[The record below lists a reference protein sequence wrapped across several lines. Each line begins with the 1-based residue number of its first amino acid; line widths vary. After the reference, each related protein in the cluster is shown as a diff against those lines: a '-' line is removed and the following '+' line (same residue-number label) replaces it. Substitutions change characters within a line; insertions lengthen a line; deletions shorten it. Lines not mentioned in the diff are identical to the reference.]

1 MPMIRVGLAGVG
13 KIAENFHL
21 PAWKDVATA
30 KVVAVCDPRLDHA
43 RSLAE
48 SFGILNVHGSL
59 DEMITAV
66 DLDAID
72 ICSPHRSHEAL
83 AISAI
88 EAGLHCVVEKPLA
101 TTKEEAVRIVK
112 AAKTRDVVVMCAQ
125 HQRFRPQSLVLKSLT
140 ESGDLGE
147 IYAARVDAMS
157 VRGVPRQFGN
167 SFTDYSLS
175 GGGPLM
181 DQGAHGLDIAWWL
194 MGCPVPV
201 SVFATISDKTAPE
214 CGCTPDGAEWD
225 VYSVEDFACGIVT
238 FETGASLSLHT
249 SYYSHCAENMFR
261 CELLGTQG
269 GAIWPDLLITRPAG
283 AGVRRIM
290 LEPEGE
296 ELASVVELR
305 HFCDLVLGSATPTVP
320 LEDSVTV
327 VSMIE
332 ALYRSARTGELV
344 RL

>member
-1 MPMIRVGLAGVG
+1 
-13 KIAENFHL
+13 
-21 PAWKDVATA
+21 
-30 KVVAVCDPRLDHA
+30 
-43 RSLAE
+43 
-48 SFGILNVHGSL
+48 
-59 DEMITAV
+59 
-66 DLDAID
+66 
-72 ICSPHRSHEAL
+72 
-83 AISAI
+83 
-88 EAGLHCVVEKPLA
+88 
-101 TTKEEAVRIVK
+101 
-112 AAKTRDVVVMCAQ
+112 
-125 HQRFRPQSLVLKSLT
+125 
-140 ESGDLGE
+140 
-147 IYAARVDAMS
+147 
-157 VRGVPRQFGN
+157 
-167 SFTDYSLS
+167 
-175 GGGPLM
+175 M
-181 DQGAHGLDIAWWL
+181 DQGAHGLDVAWWL

-238 FETGASLSLHT
+238 FETGASLSIHT